1 MAIQNG
7 NAHAADLGLRA
18 LALFLRLHGVNTE
31 PDQLRDR
38 CGSDEIGI
46 RAMLRCAREFGV
58 KVRSRTMDWTRLASI
73 QLPGIASL
81 HDGGF
86 LLLGRI
92 DDQVALVMHPASSH
106 PRQMT
111 RAEFEAI
118 WDGGL
123 IAAGSQSFAQRA
135 LHAFGGIRARGV
147 ELGLHL
153 GAGLMRHAGDVL
165 MRARDSLTKARD
177 SFLTKAPDLLMR
189 GRFAARDEIAN
200 EAADTESPA
209 AAVNSEGVDESGLI
223 ALAILLRCHGI
234 AADPGQ
240 IRHRVG
246 AARLGVTEI
255 LRCAKDFGV
264 KAKVQRTSWNRLAV
278 TPLPGIAL
286 LRDGSFLILGKVI
299 DDKLLVQR
307 PLSPRPEA
315 MTQAQLE
322 AIWDGGIIL
331 MARRASLT
339 DLARRFDISWFVG
352 AMQKYRRLLGEVLV
366 ASFFLQIF
374 AVVSPLFFQ
383 VVIDKVLVHRSM
395 STLDV
400 LIIGLVVLT
409 VFEAILET
417 LRVYQF
423 AHTTNRI
430 DVELGA
436 RLFRHLMALPIAYF
450 QTRRV
455 GDSVARVRELENIR
469 QFLTSSAL
477 TLAIDLLFTFVF
489 LAVMFYYSTTLTW
502 IVLASFPFY
511 IGISAGAA
519 PLFRARL
526 DEKFNRGS
534 ENQAFL
540 VESVSGVETLKAMA
554 VEPQMQRR
562 WEEQLAGYVAA
573 SFRVLSLNNTASQ
586 AVQMINKLVIAATL
600 YFGARLV
607 IGGDLTVGE
616 LVAFNMLAA
625 RVSTPVLRLAQVWQD
640 FHQARLSIDRLGD
653 ILNTIPEPS
662 FTPARAALPPIRG
675 QVKFEHAT
683 FRYRIDGPEV
693 LHDVSFSVEPG
704 QVIGIVGSS
713 GSGKSTITKLI
724 QRLYVPES
732 GRVLVDGIDLAM
744 VDLSWLR
751 RQIGVVLQENVLF
764 NCTIRDNIALADP
777 AMSMERVIEAAML
790 AGAHDF
796 ILELPEGYDTIVG
809 ERGSSLSGG
818 QRQRIAIARA
828 LITDPRILILDEA
841 TSALDYESERAIQ
854 QNMRQISA
862 GRTVFVIAHRLSTV
876 RNANRIITIEHGRIV
891 EDGSHDELIR
901 SNGRYA
907 NLHYLQAGIHDI
919 R

>member
-7 NAHAADLGLRA
+7 NAHAADHGLRA
-18 LALFLRLHGVNTE
+18 LALFLRLHGVNAE

-38 CGSDEIGI
+38 CGSSTIGI
-46 RAMLRCAREFGV
+46 RALLRCAREFGV
-58 KVRSRTMDWTRLASI
+58 KVRSRTTHWKRLASI

-81 HDGGF
+81 QDGGF
-86 LLLGRI
+86 LLLSKV
-92 DDQVALVMHPASSH
+92 DDNGALVLHPTASH
-106 PRQMT
+106 PQLMT
-111 RAEFEAI
+111 RAEFEEI
-118 WDGGL
+118 WDGRL
-123 IAAGSQSFAQRA
+123 ILTGSQDVANRVLGVLADMAVRARELVEAIRWRELAERARAVLMAAPSADRGDIVVRAAGAES
-135 LHAFGGIRARGV
+135 GV
-147 ELGLHL
+147 
-153 GAGLMRHAGDVL
+153 D
-165 MRARDSLTKARD
+165 
-177 SFLTKAPDLLMR
+177 
-189 GRFAARDEIAN
+189 
-200 EAADTESPA
+200 
-209 AAVNSEGVDESGLI
+209 DESGLV
-223 ALAILLRCHGI
+223 AVAILLRCHGI
-234 AADPGQ
+234 AADPDQ
-240 IRHRVG
+240 IRHRMGV
-246 AARLGVTEI
+246 ARLGVTEI
-255 LRCAKDFGV
+255 LRCAKEFGL
-264 KAKVQRTSWNRLAV
+264 KARAQRSSWDRLAV

-286 LRDGSFLILGKVI
+286 LRDGGFLILGQVV
-299 DDKLLVQR
+299 DDKLMVQR
-307 PLSPRPEA
+307 PLSPRPET
-315 MTQAQLE
+315 MTQAELE
-322 AIWDGGIIL
+322 AIWDGDIIL
-331 MARRASLT
+331 MTRRASLS
-339 DLARRFDISWFVG
+339 DLSRRFDIGWFVG
-352 AMQKYRRLLGEVLV
+352 AVHKYRRLLGEVLV
-366 ASFFLQIF
+366 ASFFLQFF
-374 AVVSPLFFQ
+374 ALISPLFFQ

-400 LIIGLVVLT
+400 LVIGLVALT
-409 VFEAILET
+409 VFEAVLET
-417 LRVYQF
+417 LRVYLF

-450 QTRRV
+450 QARRV

-477 TLAIDLLFTFVF
+477 TLVIDLLFTVVF
-489 LAVMFYYSTTLTW
+489 LVVMFYYSTTLTL
-502 IVLASFPFY
+502 IVLPSFPFY
-511 IGISAGAA
+511 IGISVFAA
-519 PLFRARL
+519 PLFRRHL

-540 VESVSGVETLKAMA
+540 VESVTGVETLKAMA

-562 WEEQLAGYVAA
+562 WEEQLAGYVSA

-586 AVQMINKLVIAATL
+586 AVQMINKLVVAATL

-625 RVSTPVLRLAQVWQD
+625 RVSTPVLRLAQMWQD
-640 FHQARLSIDRLGD
+640 FHQARLSVDRLGD

-662 FTPARAALPPIRG
+662 FSPGRAALPPIRG
-675 QVKFEHAT
+675 QVTFDHAT

-693 LHDVSFSVEPG
+693 LHNVSFSVQPG
-704 QVIGIVGSS
+704 QVVGIVGSS

-732 GRVLVDGIDLAM
+732 GRVLVDGVDLAM
-744 VDLSWLR
+744 VDLTWLR

-764 NCTIRDNIALADP
+764 NRSIRENIALADP
-777 AMSMERVIEAAML
+777 TMSMERVIEAASL

-796 ILELPEGYDTIVG
+796 ILELPEGYDTVVG
-809 ERGSSLSGG
+809 ERGSTLSGG
-818 QRQRIAIARA
+818 QRQRVAIARA

-854 QNMRQISA
+854 QNMKRIAA

-876 RNANRIITIEHGRIV
+876 RNANRIITLEHGRIV
-891 EDGSHDELIR
+891 EDGNHDELIR

-907 NLHYLQAGIHDI
+907 NLHYLQAGIHDV